1 MEKVD
6 VHNEEKAMP
15 LHAPDPDIP
24 DNPDVISNVD
34 NDEDKQS

>member
-6 VHNEEKAMP
+6 ANNEEKAMP
-15 LHAPDPDIP
+15 LRAPDPDIP